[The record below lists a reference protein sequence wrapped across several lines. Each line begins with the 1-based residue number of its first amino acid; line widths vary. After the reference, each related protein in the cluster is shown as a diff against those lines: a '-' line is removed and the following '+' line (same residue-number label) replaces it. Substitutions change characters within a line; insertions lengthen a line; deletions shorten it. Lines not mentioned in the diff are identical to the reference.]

1 MSDGG
6 IEMIEWIVLL
16 FFGTLAVLLLLAV
29 GIYNSLVTL
38 RNRVENAWA
47 QIEVHLKRRHN
58 LIPNLV
64 ETVKGYAKHEKGVLE
79 NVTRARA
86 AVMGAEGIQEKAA
99 ASNFLTSTLKSLFAV
114 VENYPELKA
123 DRSFMSLQEEL
134 TKTEDKIAYARQFYN
149 DIVMIY
155 NTRIQTVPSNIIANA
170 FNFQRKELFEAP
182 EGERE
187 TPEVQF

>member
-1 MSDGG
+1 
-6 IEMIEWIVLL
+6 MIEWIVLL